1 MSKILIDARD
11 MRSSTGRYIR
21 SLLMELE
28 RLDRTNQYV
37 ILGRR
42 ADVDARDQH
51 SWRPKAPNFN
61 LVVVDIPLNTFREQL
76 LLAAEIR
83 KHSPDLV
90 HFWLPQQ
97 PLFLKHS
104 RITTIHDLNYIHLH
118 IHTNGILRYE
128 LKRLIFRGFLKHVVR
143 SNKFILSP
151 TNYTKQDI
159 VDYTKL
165 RNPEKIV
172 VTPEGTAGELANV
185 KPKHINQLNGK
196 EFLLYVGQS
205 SEYKGQ
211 LRLIEALQLLRKKLP
226 RLELA
231 LIGKENDYTQK
242 LKKIVAKQN
251 YHGVRFL
258 GFVDDRELRW
268 AYENCACYVQ
278 PSIAEGFGLMNLEA
292 MFLGA
297 PVASSNA
304 TCLPEVSGSAAN
316 YFNPYDIGDMAQ
328 AIEQILSDPKL
339 RKKLILEG
347 KKQYKKF
354 SWERMAE
361 QTLAVY
367 NKVLDEKN

>member
-1 MSKILIDARD
+1 MEKLDPINEYFILA
-11 MRSSTGRYIR
+11 
-21 SLLMELE
+21 E
-28 RLDRTNQYV
+28 N
-37 ILGRR
+37 
-42 ADVDARDQH
+42 ADIYSPDQH
-51 SWRPKAPNFN
+51 SWKPGAINFSFVESNIPKNG
-61 LVVVDIPLNTFREQL
+61 VKEQIFL
-76 LLAAEIR
+76 PRTLSKLR
-83 KHSPDLV
+83 PDLV

-97 PLFLKHS
+97 SLLYRGIK
-104 RITTIHDLNYIHLH
+104 ITTIHDLNLARLH
-118 IHTNGILRYE
+118 VRNTNFILSEIR
-128 LKRLIFRGFLKHVVR
+128 RLVFRRFLKHVVR